1 MPKLL
6 VACVMVCCDT
16 YVKHERFAIPIID
29 SNFGKLFRFPISAP
43 NGFHITSPTLK
54 SFN

>member
-16 YVKHERFAIPIID
+16 YEKHEQFAIPIID
-29 SNFGKLFRFPISAP
+29 SNFGKLFHLPIFS
-43 NGFHITSPTLK
+43 SK
-54 SFN
+54 